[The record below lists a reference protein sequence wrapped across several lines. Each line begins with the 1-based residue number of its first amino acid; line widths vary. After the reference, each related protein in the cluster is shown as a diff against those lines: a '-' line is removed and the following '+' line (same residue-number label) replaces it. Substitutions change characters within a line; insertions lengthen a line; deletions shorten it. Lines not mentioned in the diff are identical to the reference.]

1 MAKLHY
7 HVVPH
12 DGGFAYK
19 LGDVFSEPYPSQK
32 AALAAAKRVAAEQR
46 VPGDT
51 TIIEYEDEHG
61 TWHTETSAGS
71 DRPEADVVVG

>member
-12 DGGFAYK
+12 DGGYAYK
-19 LGDVFSEPYPSQK
+19 LGDVFSEPFPDRHTALR
-32 AALAAAKRVAAEQR
+32 AAQRVAAEQR

-51 TIIEYEDEHG
+51 TVIEYEDEHG
-61 TWHTETSAGS
+61 TWHTETVQGD
-71 DRPEADVVVG
+71 DRPDADVVP